1 MVAQTGNGIELA
13 TLHHFNWKRSLWIP
27 IFGFTANS
35 CHQLNRDGTDF
46 SRTSPVTL
54 SSICAVKCATPTL
67 LNPSS
72 LDGSVQIPGAPAGLE
87 ISVPCEVLK
96 EHGPSNSSDKNL
108 WKSWK
113 NYEKLL
119 ALSIQVPRIEQR
131 NPFQCRNWNPY
142 METWLLEGNPHPKVA
157 ASPHS
162 VHTHGKNGDTQ
173 KVSCWNTRMTNVLGG
188 GLDWCAVHHPSQH
201 WIVTMNNK
209 HCW

>member
-35 CHQLNRDGTDF
+35 CHQLNRDSIDF

-87 ISVPCEVLK
+87 ISVPWSPTRAWTIKQFWQKSMETMEK
-96 EHGPSNSSDKNL
+96 L
-108 WKSWK
+108 WKT
-113 NYEKLL
+113 EKLL
-119 ALSIQVPRIEQR
+119 VLSIQVPRIEQR

-142 METWLLEGNPHPKVA
+142 METWLLEGSPHPKVA
-157 ASPHS
+157 PSP
-162 VHTHGKNGDTQ
+162 
-173 KVSCWNTRMTNVLGG
+173 
-188 GLDWCAVHHPSQH
+188 
-201 WIVTMNNK
+201 
-209 HCW
+209 